1 MVKSAYYRKAIKQLF
16 PNYICPTHTDWLF
29 FSYWVSSLILSSLL
43 VMPLPLLLS
52 PLIPPLSLSLTPCSS
67 SCTLTPSSH
76 SHSPLLPLHTLLF
89 PPLSNRCILS
99 RSPSLLM
106 FWRWHTLQKP
116 HDLWHCLVGQ
126 LLFPSL
132 INFDVEP
139 NEIRQLIKA
148 AADSGLIYSCAW
160 HPSKWQKLMRRS
172 LCLSLGLREVQ
183 NCSSA
188 VHQLLPET
196 ASASPAC
203 SAETLHI
210 TAQWLAAGRE
220 PPSFSVSDSL
230 LLLSPAP
237 FF

>member
-52 PLIPPLSLSLTPCSS
+52 PLIPSFSLHLCLSPPALHHAPTPLPSS
-67 SCTLTPSSH
+67 S
-76 SHSPLLPLHTLLF
+76 LLF
-89 PPLSNRCILS
+89 PSLSNRCTLS
-99 RSPSLLM
+99 SSPSLLM

-116 HDLWHCLVGQ
+116 HDLWHCLLGQ

-148 AADSGLIYSCAW
+148 AADSGLIYSRGW
-160 HPSKWQKLMRRS
+160 HPSKWQQLMRRS
-172 LCLSLGLREVQ
+172 LVWKLRSEGSTKLFM
-183 NCSSA
+183 CSS
-188 VHQLLPET
+188 
-196 ASASPAC
+196 SAPAWNGL
-203 SAETLHI
+203 SMVSARRAETLHI
-210 TAQWLAAGRE
+210 TAQLNKSRQV
-220 PPSFSVSDSL
+220 P
-230 LLLSPAP
+230 LSPLAFCLTAP
-237 FF
+237 FPFSRL

>member
-52 PLIPPLSLSLTPCSS
+52 PLIPSLSRSLSHPLLLIMHTHSQLSLPPRT
-67 SCTLTPSSH
+67 
-76 SHSPLLPLHTLLF
+76 PLHALLF
-89 PPLSNRCILS
+89 PSLSSRCTLS
-99 RSPSLLM
+99 SSPSLLM

-160 HPSKWQKLMRRS
+160 RTSEWQKLMRRS
-172 LCLSLGLREVQ
+172 LYVSSGLREVW

-188 VHQLLPET
+188 VHQLPPEK
-196 ASASPAC
+196 ASASMPRGTA
-203 SAETLHI
+203 TLHV
-210 TAQWLAAGRE
+210 TAPRLTVEQE
-220 PPSFSVSDSL
+220 
-230 LLLSPAP
+230 
-237 FF
+237 